1 MGTPCKQ
8 TSEVV
13 DVQASIVLEEEP
25 LELTDIDEKE
35 AQRHL
40 EAVGFGED
48 DPCILA
54 CYGDTSRY
62 VPARDLKN
70 DLPYDW
76 DQVVAKFNGD
86 RRFDLVRHHLQNPKT
101 PNLGFLSAIGGTSKR
116 RDTITGVVCMSYE
129 IDEGLDLEGQK
140 VAWKKANL
148 PTPTIGVFTGNKSIH
163 WSWVFRTPV
172 SLTAAE
178 FCRERLS
185 KAIED
190 ANPGVQT
197 DHNLHSAVQVQ
208 RLAGSVHPK
217 TGRRAEIIHLSP
229 HTYELDEVLSF
240 LPELDEPVDD
250 VTDSGGDFRPADGPE
265 PDDHEQFPDFST
277 LPPVH
282 LIQALAPKT
291 LGLLKGLDPD
301 SDDRWR
307 KCWQLSKHLR
317 AGRLHL
323 ESLGCTVVDADS
335 IEMTLMSD
343 FIRASG
349 MKGGDV
355 EAALEEHYRPEPC
368 GTSDYCDTYLKRK
381 LRAHFEHEGLWRHS
395 YGWHKRLVPASNPAD
410 WTANID
416 DSFWTVCRI
425 KTCEVVIENAIG
437 LKGDLTNQ
445 PLAHSRGRF
454 VRYNPD
460 QGCWLHVS
468 RDAMKR
474 EVADLLLKCFS
485 YNKDE
490 EKVFRFSTASR
501 VKSSIEWLETM
512 TADAEMD
519 QTPAI
524 AFANGT
530 YLIDK
535 GELVPH
541 KPEYRLT
548 YSIQGDFIPD
558 CVECPPHLHDF
569 IVSSFGDHYVEPV
582 QQLLRYMVDPTLP
595 NRKIVMV
602 IGPSGSGKGVLER
615 LIEKLFPPSCVSSIT
630 SSIKEIN
637 SPEKI
642 RQYVSGKQLV
652 AFPDVQGL
660 QTGVTTIYSMVDGGL
675 MAQRNLFTD
684 DTEGV
689 VFTGRVVICSS
700 QAPQFENAGSGM
712 ARRALI
718 LETQRPA
725 EKPDADLDQKLA
737 AELGSIVSWALQAK
751 HADVKRVLV
760 SGNQT
765 FIDAQHN
772 VEADMDVVRQF
783 LDNCCEP
790 CGGDYMPKSV
800 DLYEAFRN
808 FCTDFG
814 LAKVPARKTVLTRI
828 NQALPHLRTER
839 RSVPGT
845 NSTKKVN
852 PQLFGFRVRSEVM
865 LRDSHGNRNYREGN
879 WAALVSH
886 KAEAPTPEQVF
897 EHQRLPN

>member
-1 MGTPCKQ
+1 MRSDE
-8 TSEVV
+8 TSEIV
-13 DVQASIVLEEEP
+13 DVQASIVLEEQSF
-25 LELTDIDEKE
+25 ELTDIDEVE

-54 CYGDTSRY
+54 CYGSTSRY
-62 VPARDLKN
+62 VPARNLKK

-76 DQVVAKFNGD
+76 DQVVARFNGD
-86 RRFDLVRHHLQNPKT
+86 RRFDLVRHHLQDPKT
-101 PNLGFLSAIGGTSKR
+101 QNLGFLSAIGGTSKR
-116 RDTITGVVCMSYE
+116 RDTITGVTCMSYE

-140 VAWKKANL
+140 VAWKKAEL
-148 PTPTIGVFTGNKSIH
+148 PPPTISVFTGNRSIH
-163 WSWVFRTPV
+163 HSWVFRKPV
-172 SLTAAE
+172 SVTAAE
-178 FCRERLS
+178 FCRKRLS

-240 LPELDEPVDD
+240 LPEMDEPVDD

-277 LPPVH
+277 LPPVQ
-282 LIQALAPKT
+282 LTQALGPKT
-291 LGLLKGLDPD
+291 RDLLRGLDPE

-317 AGRLHL
+317 AARLHL

-335 IEMTLMSD
+335 IERTLMSD
-343 FIRASG
+343 FISHSG

-381 LRAHFEHEGLWRHS
+381 LRAYFERQGLWRPS
-395 YGWHKRLVPASNPAD
+395 YGWHKRLVPASNPDD

-416 DSFWTVCRI
+416 DSFWTVCRN

-445 PLAHSRGRF
+445 PLAHSGGRF
-454 VRYNPD
+454 VRYSPD

-485 YNKDE
+485 YNKHE
-490 EKVFRFSTASR
+490 EKVFRFSTAAR

-558 CVECPPHLHDF
+558 CVECPPNLHDF

-725 EKPDADLDQKLA
+725 EKLDADLDQKLA
-737 AELGSIVSWALQAK
+737 GELGSIVSWALQAQ

-790 CGGDYMPKSV
+790 CGGDYMPKLGV
-800 DLYEAFRN
+800 LYETFKQ
-808 FCTDFG
+808 FCEDFG
-814 LAKVPARKTVLTRI
+814 YSKVLNRRTLLTRI
-828 NQALPHLRTER
+828 KQALPNLHTQR

-852 PQLFGFRVRSEVM
+852 PQLFGFRIRPEVDAGG
-865 LRDSHGNRNYREGN
+865 RWDKRNYREGN
-879 WAALVSH
+879 WAALSTH

-897 EHQRLPN
+897 EHQRLSH